1 MNNIK
6 KYLVSTGF
14 TLGSIIIFTILIS
27 ILNYF
32 ELLNDSVINILKLV
46 ITAISPLIGG
56 VYIGSHSERNGYQN
70 GIKFGII
77 FSIICFILALFFRM
91 ISWGFIIL
99 FIIAIVF
106 SMIGSMIGINNR
118 KTA

>member
-1 MNNIK
+1 MENLK
-6 KYLVSTGF
+6 KYLISTGF
-14 TLGSIIIFTILIS
+14 TLGAIVIFTLIIS
-27 ILNYF
+27 VLNYF

-56 VYIGSHSERNGYQN
+56 IYIGSHSDRNGYQS
-70 GIKFGII
+70 GIKFGIV
-77 FSIICFILALFFRM
+77 FALLCFILTLIFRM
-91 ISWGFIIL
+91 LSWGFIVLGVIV
-99 FIIAIVF
+99 IAF